1 MSRNEIPL
9 DANVPGVGGGPSVEH
24 STVNSR
30 YRIDA
35 RIGDGG
41 MAEVYLGH
49 DLLLNRP
56 VAVKML
62 REQFARDASVRLRF
76 EREAQAAANFAHPH
90 IVEVYDV
97 GEHDALPYIVMEY
110 VRGETLKQVIDE
122 EGPFDPDDVSALLEQ
137 IGSAL
142 DYAHA
147 RGVVHRDVKPQ
158 NILVDGEGL
167 AKVADFGIAK
177 AITDSNLTETG
188 TGIGTVHYLSPEQAN
203 GLMATP
209 SSDVYSL
216 GVVAF
221 EMLTQALPFDAES
234 PVAVA
239 VAHTRDEPPRPSTI
253 EPTITGAVDAI
264 VLKALEKNPTRRYR
278 SAGEF
283 AETMS
288 DWKHYRP
295 AGRTR
300 AGEQPNGR
308 HDHDERATRYAT
320 PHPLDSDATVALPT
334 ELARNQPPPHEAPP
348 PGDGPVWAAPAGR
361 PSAPPAP
368 PALTHPPVAPR
379 MAPGAILAG
388 DGRRSDVGCGTWA
401 TGGVVLIALI
411 ALIVIG
417 AKFSDGLPDGFPNL
431 GFGFGN
437 DHADQAAATPLP
449 SNGVASE
456 PAAPAGPNPGVTVAT
471 ATASAQTTSVP
482 ELAGLTVDQAR
493 TALADEGLSVNV
505 TSESRYS
512 DTVPPNQIAQQDP
525 PAGTEIDRGGVV
537 DVILS
542 RGPANVDLDGLGLI
556 GQPADAAIAT
566 LEGAGLQVVQQ
577 PIGSA
582 AVAEGTVAQVDP
594 TGAVAPGSTVTV
606 FVSQGDTVLLPAGI
620 FGMDRETARAQLTA
634 AGFSVTGEDTANRA
648 AIEAAGV
655 DLAAA
660 KIEDGDV
667 VGVQNANGTA
677 GFGVWL
683 PPGTELTLVS
693 YDASRDAEGRTDG
706 DGTARRID
714 DGERTV

>member
-9 DANVPGVGGGPSVEH
+9 DANVPGEGGGPSVEH
-24 STVNSR
+24 TTVNSR

-56 VAVKML
+56 VAVKVL

-97 GEHDALPYIVMEY
+97 GEHDGSPYIVMEY
-110 VRGETLKQVIDE
+110 VKGETLKQVIDE

-158 NILVDGEGL
+158 NILVDGDGL

-177 AITDSNLTETG
+177 AIADSNLTETG

-221 EMLTQALPFDAES
+221 EMLTQTLPFDAES

-239 VAHTRDEPPRPSTI
+239 VAHTRDEPPRPSEI

-295 AGRTR
+295 ANRPRGGTP
-300 AGEQPNGR
+300 GNGW
-308 HDHDERATRYAT
+308 HDAAPPDGYAT
-320 PHPLDSDATVALPT
+320 PHPLDSDPTVALPT
-334 ELARNQPPPHEAPP
+334 DLARQQRGLPVAPP
-348 PGDGPVWAAPAGR
+348 PANDAVWAAPAGR
-361 PSAPPAP
+361 PGGSQVPYRPSVS
-368 PALTHPPVAPR
+368 PPVAP
-379 MAPGAILAG
+379 APVMAG
-388 DGRRSDVGCGTWA
+388 DGRRSDVGCGTWV
-401 TGGVVLIALI
+401 TGAVVLLALI
-411 ALIVIG
+411 GLILIG
-417 AKFSDGLPDGFPNL
+417 ARYSDGLPDHLPTL
-431 GFGFGN
+431 GFGSG
-437 DHADQAAATPLP
+437 DTRDATPA
-449 SNGVASE
+449 AS
-456 PAAPAGPNPGVTVAT
+456 AAVPDASAT
-471 ATASAQTTSVP
+471 AAEAGVPAPTATVVAQTTSAPDLV
-482 ELAGLTVDQAR
+482 GLTIEQAR
-493 TALADEGLSVNV
+493 AALDDQGLSVNV

-512 DTVPPNQIAQQDP
+512 DTVPQGQIAQQDP
-525 PAGTEIDRGGVV
+525 PAGTEIDRGSVV

-542 RGPANVDLDGLGLI
+542 RGPATVDLGTLELI
-556 GQPADAAIAT
+556 GQPVDAAVAT
-566 LEGAGLQVVQQ
+566 LERAGLQVVQQ
-577 PIGSA
+577 PVGSKT
-582 AVAEGTVAQVDP
+582 VPKGSVAQIDP
-594 TGAVAPGSTVTV
+594 TGVVAPASAVTV
-606 FVSQGDTVLLPAGI
+606 FVSQGDTILLPAGI
-620 FGMDRETARAQLTA
+620 FGLNRETAITQLTE
-634 AGFSVTGEDTANRA
+634 AGFTVTGEDTANRA

-655 DLAAA
+655 DLVAAS
-660 KIEDGDV
+660 IEDGDV
-667 VGVQNANGTA
+667 VGVQNADQTA
-677 GFGVWL
+677 GFGTWL
-683 PPGTELTLVS
+683 PSGTELTLVS
-693 YDASRDAEGRTDG
+693 YDASRDAEGR
-706 DGTARRID
+706 ID
-714 DGERTV
+714 DAGTTTGMVGRNGSGGRSR

>member
-1 MSRNEIPL
+1 MMSRNEIPL
-9 DANVPGVGGGPSVEH
+9 DATVPGVGGSPSVEH
-24 STVNSR
+24 TTVNGR

-76 EREAQAAANFAHPH
+76 EREAQAAANFSHPH

-97 GEHDALPYIVMEY
+97 GEHGTAPYIVMEY
-110 VRGETLKQVIDE
+110 VKGETLKQVIDE

-137 IGSAL
+137 IGAAL

-158 NILVDGEGL
+158 NILVDSNGL

-216 GVVAF
+216 GIVAF

-264 VLKALEKNPTRRYR
+264 VLKALEKDPTRRYR

-288 DWKHYRP
+288 DWKRYRAP
-295 AGRTR
+295 GRTR
-300 AGEQPNGR
+300 NTDGSNGR
-308 HDHDERATRYAT
+308 YDSGSLPSHHNT
-320 PHPLDSDATVALPT
+320 PHPLDADATVALP
-334 ELARNQPPPHEAPP
+334 ARSDRRQPDSYAPAARD
-348 PGDGPVWAAPAGR
+348 DGWADPAGR
-361 PSAPPAP
+361 QIASQ
-368 PALTHPPVAPR
+368 PVPQR
-379 MAPGAILAG
+379 PVVQPQMAAAAVLAG

-401 TGGVVLIALI
+401 TGAVVLIALI

-417 AKFSDGLPDGFPNL
+417 AQFSDGVPSSFPT
-431 GFGFGN
+431 FGFGAN
-437 DHADQAAATPLP
+437 DGDEDQAVSTPQASPSAAT
-449 SNGVASE
+449 SAGVA
-456 PAAPAGPNPGVTVAT
+456 PGAGAVAPT
-471 ATASAQTTSVP
+471 ATALGQTTTAPDLIGLSVQ
-482 ELAGLTVDQAR
+482 EASA
-493 TALADEGLSVNV
+493 ALADEGLSINV
-505 TSESRYS
+505 TSETRYS
-512 DTVPPNQIAQQDP
+512 NTVPIDRIAQQDP
-525 PAGTEIDRGGVV
+525 PAGTEIDRGGRVV
-537 DVILS
+537 VIRS
-542 RGPANVDLDGLGLI
+542 RGPAQVDLGSLDLTGRPVTEVIETLT
-556 GQPADAAIAT
+556 AT
-566 LEGAGLQVVQQ
+566 GLQPVQAQ
-577 PIGSA
+577 IGSA
-582 AVAEGTVAQVDP
+582 TVPLGSVAQIDP
-594 TGAVAPGSTVTV
+594 TGLVAPGTAVTI
-606 FVSQGDTVLLPAGI
+606 FVSQGDTILLPADI
-620 FGMDRETARAQLTA
+620 FGETREIADTRLTE
-634 AGFSVTGEDTANRA
+634 AGFVIVGNDTANRA

-655 DLAAA
+655 DLTVSG
-660 KIEDGDV
+660 IEDGDV
-667 VGVQNANGTA
+667 VGVQNADRTA
-677 GFGVWL
+677 TFGAWL

-693 YDASRDAEGRTDG
+693 YDASRDAEGRTDD
-706 DGTARRID
+706 DGTAGRFNANTRSA
-714 DGERTV
+714 

>member
-1 MSRNEIPL
+1 MEQT
-9 DANVPGVGGGPSVEH
+9 
-24 STVNSR
+24 TVNGR

-49 DLLLNRP
+49 DLLLNRS

-76 EREAQAAANFAHPH
+76 EREAQAAANFSHPH

-158 NILVDGEGL
+158 NILVDSDGL
-167 AKVADFGIAK
+167 AKIADFGIAK
-177 AITDSNLTETG
+177 AISDSNLTETG

-216 GVVAF
+216 GIVAF

-239 VAHTRDEPPRPSTI
+239 VAHTRDEPPRPSTV

-264 VLKALEKNPTRRYR
+264 VLRALEKDPTRRYR

-283 AETMS
+283 AGTMS
-288 DWKHYRP
+288 DWKHYRAPNRSRSGEHRGGQPYPDGP
-295 AGRTR
+295 AS
-300 AGEQPNGR
+300 
-308 HDHDERATRYAT
+308 RYAT
-320 PHPLDSDATVALPT
+320 PHPLDAAATVALST
-334 ELARNQPPPHEAPP
+334 EGSRQESGPRFAASTT
-348 PGDGPVWAAPAGR
+348 GDTAWAAPAGR
-361 PSAPPAP
+361 PAPAG
-368 PALTHPPVAPR
+368 PPVARPPLSPQ
-379 MAPGAILAG
+379 MAPAAVLAG
-388 DGRRSDVGCGTWA
+388 DGRRNDVGCGTWA
-401 TGGVVLIALI
+401 TGAGVLVALV

-417 AKFSDGLPDGFPNL
+417 AWFSDGVPAGFPSL
-431 GFGFGN
+431 GFGSG
-437 DHADQAAATPLP
+437 DSASEQAATPGP
-449 SNGVASE
+449 SGALAE
-456 PAAPAGPNPGVTVAT
+456 GAAPAGRVVAPT
-471 ATASAQTTSVP
+471 ATALARTTTAPNLV
-482 ELAGLTVDQAR
+482 GLTVDAAR
-493 TALADEGLSVNV
+493 AALASEGLSINV
-505 TSESRYS
+505 TTETRFS
-512 DTVPPNQIAQQDP
+512 DTVPADAIAQQDP
-525 PAGTEIDRGGVV
+525 PAGMEIARGGVV
-537 DVILS
+537 AVIRSRGAANIDLS
-542 RGPANVDLDGLGLI
+542 RLGLI
-556 GQPADAAIAT
+556 GLPTDQAIAAV
-566 LEGAGLQVVQQ
+566 EGAGLRVVQA
-577 PIGSA
+577 PIGSP
-582 AVAEGTVAQVDP
+582 TVP
-594 TGAVAPGSTVTV
+594 FGAVAQTDPAGVVPPGSTVTLL
-606 FVSQGDTVLLPAGI
+606 VSQGDTILLPTGI
-620 FGMDRETARAQLTA
+620 FGENGETATTQLTE
-634 AGFSVTGEDTANRA
+634 AGFVIGGGDTANRA

-660 KIEDGDV
+660 GIEDGDV
-667 VGVQNANGTA
+667 VGVQNADGTA
-677 GFGVWL
+677 NFGAWL
-683 PPGTELTLVS
+683 PPGTELTLVT

-706 DGTARRID
+706 DGSATRSGQD
-714 DGERTV
+714 

>member
-1 MSRNEIPL
+1 
-9 DANVPGVGGGPSVEH
+9 VEH
-24 STVNSR
+24 TTVNGR

-76 EREAQAAANFAHPH
+76 EREAQAAANFSHPH

-97 GEHDALPYIVMEY
+97 GEHGTAPYIVMEY
-110 VRGETLKQVIDE
+110 VKGETLKQVIDE

-137 IGSAL
+137 VGAAL

-158 NILVDGEGL
+158 NILVDDEGL

-216 GVVAF
+216 GIVAF
-221 EMLTQALPFDAES
+221 EMLTQSLPFDAES

-264 VLKALEKNPTRRYR
+264 VLKALEKDPTRRYR

-288 DWKHYRP
+288 DWKHYRAP
-295 AGRTR
+295 ARNR
-300 AGEQPNGR
+300 NGAAANGHHDTGNPSDR
-308 HDHDERATRYAT
+308 HAT
-320 PHPLDSDATVALPT
+320 PHPLDAAATVALPT
-334 ELARNQPPPHEAPP
+334 ESARRQPDPYPAGSGSDET
-348 PGDGPVWAAPAGR
+348 WTAPASR
-361 PSAPPAP
+361 PVVSQQSAPR
-368 PALTHPPVAPR
+368 PVATPR
-379 MAPGAILAG
+379 LAPAAVLAG

-401 TGGVVLIALI
+401 TGAGVLVALI

-417 AKFSDGLPDGFPNL
+417 AWFSDGVPSSVPKLILGLSGDDDG
-431 GFGFGN
+431 
-437 DHADQAAATPLP
+437 QAIATPE
-449 SNGVASE
+449 AS
-456 PAAPAGPNPGVTVAT
+456 PTGATGALSGAGTAGPTAAVPG
-471 ATASAQTTSVP
+471 QTTTAP
-482 ELAGLTVDQAR
+482 DLIGMTVDEAR
-493 TALADEGLSVNV
+493 GALANEGLSITV
-505 TSESRYS
+505 TSETRYS
-512 DTVPPNQIAQQDP
+512 DTVPVDGIAQQDP
-525 PAGTEIDRGGVV
+525 PAGMAIDRGGRVV
-537 DVILS
+537 VIRS
-542 RGPANVDLDGLGLI
+542 RGPAQVDLGTLNLI
-556 GQPADAAIAT
+556 GRPADEAVAT
-566 LEGAGLQVVQQ
+566 LTGAGLQPVQAQ
-577 PIGSA
+577 VGSPS
-582 AVAEGTVAQVDP
+582 VPLGSVAQIDP
-594 TGAVAPGSTVTV
+594 TGPVPPGSSVTV
-606 FVSQGDTVLLPAGI
+606 FVSQGDTILIPVAA
-620 FGMDRETARAQLTA
+620 FGENRDTVAAQLTE
-634 AGFSVTGEDTANRA
+634 AGFVIGGNDTADRA

-655 DLAAA
+655 DLTVYG
-660 KIEDGDV
+660 IEDGDV
-667 VGVQNANGTA
+667 VGVQNAEGTA
-677 GFGVWL
+677 NFGIWL

-693 YDASRDAEGRTDG
+693 YDASRDAEGRSDG
-706 DGTARRID
+706 DGTAGRIET
-714 DGERTV
+714 GSRLA

>member
-1 MSRNEIPL
+1 M
-9 DANVPGVGGGPSVEH
+9 EH
-24 STVNSR
+24 TTVNGR

-76 EREAQAAANFAHPH
+76 EREAQAAANFSHPH

-97 GEHDALPYIVMEY
+97 GEHGTAPYIVMEY
-110 VRGETLKQVIDE
+110 VQGETLKQVIDE

-137 IGSAL
+137 IGAAL

-177 AITDSNLTETG
+177 AITDSSLTETG

-264 VLKALEKNPTRRYR
+264 VLKALEKDPTRRYR

-288 DWKHYRP
+288 DWKHYRAP
-295 AGRTR
+295 SRSRNGNGDGT
-300 AGEQPNGR
+300 NGR
-308 HDHDERATRYAT
+308 HDGGSLPYRHNT
-320 PHPLDSDATVALPT
+320 PHPLDADATVAMPT
-334 ELARNQPPPHEAPP
+334 ENARRQPPPYASGAGNETWAESADQ
-348 PGDGPVWAAPAGR
+348 PGR
-361 PSAPPAP
+361 SQSAPPGP
-368 PALTHPPVAPR
+368 SMPPR
-379 MAPGAILAG
+379 MAPAAVLAG
-388 DGRRSDVGCGTWA
+388 EGRRSDVGCGTWA
-401 TGGVVLIALI
+401 TGAVVLVALI

-417 AKFSDGLPDGFPNL
+417 AQFSDGVPSSFPT
-431 GFGFGN
+431 FGFGSN
-437 DHADQAAATPLP
+437 DDDDERGAGTPGAAP
-449 SNGVASE
+449 SA
-456 PAAPAGPNPGVTVAT
+456 PAPAPAGVVVPT
-471 ATASAQTTSVP
+471 ATAIGRSTTAPDLV
-482 ELAGLTVDQAR
+482 GLTVEEAQAE
-493 TALADEGLSVNV
+493 LADQGLSIDV
-505 TSESRYS
+505 TTETRYS
-512 DTVPPNQIAQQDP
+512 DTVPLDRIAQQDP
-525 PAGTEIDRGGVV
+525 PAGTEMDRGGSVV
-537 DVILS
+537 VIRS
-542 RGPANVDLDGLGLI
+542 RGPAQVDLGKLDLVGQPVDDAVATLTSLGL
-556 GQPADAAIAT
+556 QPS
-566 LEGAGLQVVQQ
+566 QSQ
-577 PIGSA
+577 IGSA
-582 AVAEGTVAQVDP
+582 TVPPGSVAQIDPTGTVAP
-594 TGAVAPGSTVTV
+594 GTAVTI
-606 FVSQGDTVLLPAGI
+606 FVSQGDTILLPADI
-620 FGMDRETARAQLTA
+620 FGEDRDLAAVRLNA
-634 AGFSVTGEDTANRA
+634 AGFVIAGNDTADRA

-655 DLAAA
+655 DLSAAG
-660 KIEDGDV
+660 IEDGDV

-677 GFGVWL
+677 TFGVWL

-693 YDASRDAEGRTDG
+693 YDASRDAEGRTDD
-706 DGTARRID
+706 DGTIGRPQPITRSA
-714 DGERTV
+714 

>member
-1 MSRNEIPL
+1 M
-9 DANVPGVGGGPSVEH
+9 EH
-24 STVNSR
+24 TTVNGR

-62 REQFARDASVRLRF
+62 REQFARDTSVRLRF
-76 EREAQAAANFAHPH
+76 EREAQAAANFSHPH

-97 GEHDALPYIVMEY
+97 GEHGTAPYIVMEY
-110 VRGETLKQVIDE
+110 VKGETLKQVIDE

-137 IGSAL
+137 IGAAL

-158 NILVDGEGL
+158 NILVDDEGL

-216 GVVAF
+216 GIVAF

-264 VLKALEKNPTRRYR
+264 VLKALEKDPTRRYR

-288 DWKHYRP
+288 DWKHYRAP
-295 AGRTR
+295 ARTR
-300 AGEQPNGR
+300 NGAAANGHHDAGNHPDR
-308 HDHDERATRYAT
+308 HVT
-320 PHPLDSDATVALPT
+320 PHPLDAAATVALPT
-334 ELARNQPPPHEAPP
+334 ESAQYQPDSYSA
-348 PGDGPVWAAPAGR
+348 GSGNDQTWTAPASR
-361 PSAPPAP
+361 PATIPPSR
-368 PALTHPPVAPR
+368 PR
-379 MAPGAILAG
+379 AAATPRTPSVPTLAG
-388 DGRRSDVGCGTWA
+388 DGRQSDVGCGTWA
-401 TGGVVLIALI
+401 TGAIVLVALI

-417 AKFSDGLPDGFPNL
+417 AWFSDGVPSSVPNIILGLTGGDDGQDL
-431 GFGFGN
+431 
-437 DHADQAAATPLP
+437 ATPA
-449 SNGVASE
+449 AS
-456 PAAPAGPNPGVTVAT
+456 PTGTAGGLAGAGTAGPT
-471 ATASAQTTSVP
+471 ATAPGPTTTAP
-482 ELAGLTVDQAR
+482 DLIGMTIDEAR
-493 TALADEGLSVNV
+493 AALANEGLSITV
-505 TSESRYS
+505 TSETRYS
-512 DTVPPNQIAQQDP
+512 DTVPVDGIAQQDP
-525 PAGTEIDRGGVV
+525 PAGMAIDRGGRVV
-537 DVILS
+537 VIRS
-542 RGPANVDLDGLGLI
+542 RGPAQFDLGTLNLI
-556 GQPADAAIAT
+556 DRPADEAVAT
-566 LEGAGLQVVQQ
+566 LTAAGLQPVQAQ
-577 PIGSA
+577 VGSPT
-582 AVAEGTVAQVDP
+582 VPLGSVAQIDP
-594 TGAVAPGSTVTV
+594 TGPVPPGSSVTV
-606 FVSQGDTVLLPAGI
+606 FVSQGDTILIPVSA
-620 FGMDRETARAQLTA
+620 FGENRDTVAAQLA
-634 AGFSVTGEDTANRA
+634 DAGFVIAGNDTADRA
-648 AIEAAGV
+648 AIETAGV
-655 DLAAA
+655 DLTVYG
-660 KIEDGDV
+660 IEDGDV
-667 VGVQNANGTA
+667 VGVQNADGTA
-677 GFGVWL
+677 NFGVWL

-706 DGTARRID
+706 DGTTGRIRIEP
-714 DGERTV
+714 GSHLA

>member
-1 MSRNEIPL
+1 
-9 DANVPGVGGGPSVEH
+9 VEH
-24 STVNSR
+24 TTVNGR

-76 EREAQAAANFAHPH
+76 EREAQAAANFSHPH

-97 GEHDALPYIVMEY
+97 GEHGTAPYIVMEY
-110 VRGETLKQVIDE
+110 VKGETLKQVIDE

-137 IGSAL
+137 IGAAL

-216 GVVAF
+216 GIVAF
-221 EMLTQALPFDAES
+221 EMLTQSLPFDAES

-264 VLKALEKNPTRRYR
+264 VLKALEKDPTRRYR

-288 DWKHYRP
+288 DWKHYRAP
-295 AGRTR
+295 ARTR
-300 AGEQPNGR
+300 NGAAANGR
-308 HDHDERATRYAT
+308 HDTGDQPDRHVT
-320 PHPLDSDATVALPT
+320 PHPLDAAATVALPT
-334 ELARNQPPPHEAPP
+334 ESARRQPDPYPAGSGSDET
-348 PGDGPVWAAPAGR
+348 WTAPASR
-361 PSAPPAP
+361 PVTSQPSAPRPLATPQIAPA
-368 PALTHPPVAPR
+368 AV
-379 MAPGAILAG
+379 LAG

-401 TGGVVLIALI
+401 TGAGVLVALI

-417 AKFSDGLPDGFPNL
+417 AWFSDGVPSSVPNL
-431 GFGFGN
+431 ILGLSGDDDG
-437 DHADQAAATPLP
+437 QAAATPE
-449 SNGVASE
+449 AS
-456 PAAPAGPNPGVTVAT
+456 PTGAAGAFSGAGAAVDPT
-471 ATASAQTTSVP
+471 ATALAQTTTAP
-482 ELAGLTVDQAR
+482 DLIRMTVDEAR
-493 TALADEGLSVNV
+493 AALANEGLSITV
-505 TSESRYS
+505 TSETRYS
-512 DTVPPNQIAQQDP
+512 DTVPVDGIAQQDP
-525 PAGTEIDRGGVV
+525 PAGMEIDRGGRVV
-537 DVILS
+537 VIRS
-542 RGPANVDLDGLGLI
+542 RGPAQVDLGTLNLI
-556 GQPADAAIAT
+556 GRPADEAVAT
-566 LEGAGLQVVQQ
+566 LTGAGLQPVQAQ
-577 PIGSA
+577 VGSST
-582 AVAEGTVAQVDP
+582 VPLGSVAQIDP
-594 TGAVAPGSTVTV
+594 TGPVPPGSSVTV
-606 FVSQGDTVLLPAGI
+606 FVSQGDTILIPVAA
-620 FGMDRETARAQLTA
+620 FGENRDAVAAQLTE
-634 AGFSVTGEDTANRA
+634 AGFVIAGGDTANQA

-655 DLAAA
+655 DLTAAG
-660 KIEDGDV
+660 IQDGDV
-667 VGVQNANGTA
+667 VGVQNAAGTA
-677 GFGVWL
+677 NFGAWL

-693 YDASRDAEGRTDG
+693 YDASRDT
-706 DGTARRID
+706 
-714 DGERTV
+714 